1 MTEMYSSA
9 EPFTLDANGLSIA
22 GDRWS
27 AQRGTGAG
35 TDGPATTLVLL
46 HGGGQT
52 RHSWDRTAA
61 ALAARG
67 YTVVTVDARGHGDT
81 AWAAD
86 GAYALPD
93 FVGDL
98 LAVVGGL
105 SGPPPVLIGASLGGI
120 TSLCA
125 AGENPGVA
133 SALVLVDV
141 VVDVEPKGIGRV
153 TDFLEAHTDGFA
165 TLDEVADAVAAYN
178 PTRTRP
184 RNLEGLKKNVRQR
197 DDGRWYWH
205 WDPAF
210 IRGDD
215 RNEARIQDTE
225 RLGAAAKRLTI
236 PTLIVRGG
244 KSDVVSDAGVAKMLE
259 RVPHAEVADVS
270 GAGHMVAGDD
280 NQVFAA
286 AIEDFLD
293 RHRL

>member
-1 MTEMYSSA
+1 MTEMYPSSQ
-9 EPFTLDANGLSIA
+9 PFTVNAAGLTIA
-22 GDRWS
+22 GDRW
-27 AQRGTGAG
+27 GEGG
-35 TDGPATTLVLL
+35 TTLVLL

-67 YTVVTVDARGHGDT
+67 HTVITLDARGHGDT

-86 GAYALPD
+86 GSYALAD

-98 LAVVGGL
+98 LAVL
-105 SGPPPVLIGASLGGI
+105 DTLDGPPPVLIGASLGGI

-125 AGENPGVA
+125 VGENPGIA

-141 VVDVEPKGIGRV
+141 VVDVEPKGIDRV
-153 TDFLEAHTDGFA
+153 TEFLSAHTDGFA
-165 TLDEVADAVAAYN
+165 TLEEVADAVAAYN
-178 PTRTRP
+178 PARKRA

-197 DDGRWYWH
+197 ADGRWYWH

-215 RNEARIQDTE
+215 RGEARIQDKD
-225 RLGAAAKRLTI
+225 RLGAAAARVTV

-244 KSDVVSDAGVAKMLE
+244 KSDVVSEEGVQKMLQ
-259 RVPHAEVADVS
+259 RVPQAEVADVS

-286 AIEDFLD
+286 AIEEFLD

>member
-1 MTEMYSSA
+1 MTEMHPSA
-9 EPFTLDANGLSIA
+9 EPFTVDADGLRIA
-22 GDRWS
+22 GDRW
-27 AQRGTGAG
+27 RGGDGAG
-35 TDGPATTLVLL
+35 TTLVLL

-61 ALAARG
+61 ALAERG
-67 YTVVTVDARGHGDT
+67 YTVLTLDARGHGDT
-81 AWAAD
+81 GWAAD
-86 GAYALPD
+86 GAYALGD

-98 LAVVGGL
+98 VAVL
-105 SGPPPVLIGASLGGI
+105 RTLDGPPPVLIGASLGGI
-120 TSLCA
+120 TSLSA
-125 AGENPGVA
+125 VGENPGIA
-133 SALVLVDV
+133 AALVLVDV
-141 VVDVEPKGIGRV
+141 VVDAEKKGIERV
-153 TDFLEAHTDGFA
+153 TEFLAAHTDGFA

-178 PTRTRP
+178 PTRKRA
-184 RNLEGLKKNVRQR
+184 RNLEGLKKNVRLR
-197 DDGRWYWH
+197 ADGRWYWH

-215 RNEARIQDTE
+215 RNEARIQDKD
-225 RLGAAAKRLTI
+225 RLGAAAERVTV

-244 KSDVVSDAGVAKMLE
+244 KSDVVSDEGVAKMLQ

>member
-1 MTEMYSSA
+1 MTEMYPSA
-9 EPFTLDANGLSIA
+9 EPFTVDAAGLTIA
-22 GDRWS
+22 GDRW
-27 AQRGTGAG
+27 RGADSGSG
-35 TDGPATTLVLL
+35 SGSGTTLVLL

-61 ALAARG
+61 ALAQRG
-67 YTVVTVDARGHGDT
+67 YTVITLDARGHGDT

-86 GAYALPD
+86 GAYALGD

-98 LAVVGGL
+98 LGVL
-105 SGPPPVLIGASLGGI
+105 RTLDGPPPVLIGASLGGI

-125 AGENPGVA
+125 VGENPGIA

-141 VVDVEPKGIGRV
+141 VVDAEKKGIERV
-153 TDFLEAHTDGFA
+153 TDFLAAHTDGFA

-178 PTRTRP
+178 PTRRRA
-184 RNLEGLKKNVRQR
+184 RNLEGLKKNVRLR
-197 DDGRWYWH
+197 ADGRWYWH
-205 WDPAF
+205 WDPSF

-215 RNEARIQDTE
+215 RNEARIQDKD
-225 RLGAAAKRLTI
+225 RLGAAATHVTV

-244 KSDVVSDAGVAKMLE
+244 KSDVVSDEGVEKMLQ